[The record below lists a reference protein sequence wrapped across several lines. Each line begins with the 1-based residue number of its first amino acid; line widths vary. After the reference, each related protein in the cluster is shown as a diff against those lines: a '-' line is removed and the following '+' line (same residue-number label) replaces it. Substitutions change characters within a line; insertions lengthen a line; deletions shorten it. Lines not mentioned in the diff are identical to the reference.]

1 MVWYPT
7 TNNRLMTSIRRTRNS
22 PFNAPILLR
31 SGTGK
36 CSPQETTLD
45 CTNAT
50 PYLLLLYYFI
60 NRHILPHFTCRFGCF
75 HAASD
80 IMKSYCLTLFAIF
93 VASVFQSTA
102 ARGSSTSQGFQLNER
117 ARKTS
122 KLSDIDQQGL
132 SVEDNNLRQ
141 WNAEEYD
148 AIMSN
153 LSGQGN
159 LRHRQ
164 MQQSGDFTYS
174 YVGQDKGVT
183 KWQIAALVFVVTA
196 TVGLACY
203 AYALRHELS
212 HLNQYLP
219 LGYTLFPESGTTD
232 DDAARVDGVELS

>member
-1 MVWYPT
+1 
-7 TNNRLMTSIRRTRNS
+7 
-22 PFNAPILLR
+22 
-31 SGTGK
+31 
-36 CSPQETTLD
+36 
-45 CTNAT
+45 
-50 PYLLLLYYFI
+50 
-60 NRHILPHFTCRFGCF
+60 
-75 HAASD
+75 
-80 IMKSYCLTLFAIF
+80 MKSYCLTLFAIVF
-93 VASVFQSTA
+93 ASVFQTTA

-117 ARKTS
+117 ARKTI
-122 KLSDIDQQGL
+122 KLSDIDQRGL
-132 SVEDNNLRQ
+132 SVDDINLRQ
-141 WNAEEYD
+141 WNAEEYE

-174 YVGQDKGVT
+174 YVGQDKGAT

-219 LGYTLFPESGTTD
+219 LGYTLFPESETTN

>member
-1 MVWYPT
+1 MFA
-7 TNNRLMTSIRRTRNS
+7 NKSS
-22 PFNAPILLR
+22 Q
-31 SGTGK
+31 S
-36 CSPQETTLD
+36 LD

-50 PYLLLLYYFI
+50 PYYYFI
-60 NRHILPHFTCRFGCF
+60 NRHILPHFTCRFGCL

-93 VASVFQSTA
+93 FASVFQSTA

-117 ARKTS
+117 ARKTI
-122 KLSDIDQQGL
+122 KLSDIDQRGL
-132 SVEDNNLRQ
+132 SVDDINLRQ
-141 WNAEEYD
+141 WNAEEYE

-174 YVGQDKGVT
+174 YVGQDKGAT

-219 LGYTLFPESGTTD
+219 LGYTLFPESGTTN